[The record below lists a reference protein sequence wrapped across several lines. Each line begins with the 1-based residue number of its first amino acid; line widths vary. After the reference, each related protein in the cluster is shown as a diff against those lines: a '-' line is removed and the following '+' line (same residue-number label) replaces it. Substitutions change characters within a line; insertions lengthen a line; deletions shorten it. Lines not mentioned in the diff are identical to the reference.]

1 MPDYFGLP
9 RIASIILVI
18 IPLTAWVCGII
29 TRIMDKCFVAA
40 IVRFFFGYIIWIC
53 DLILTIVKGCNVTIL
68 RAINC

>member
-9 RIASIILVI
+9 RIVSIILVI